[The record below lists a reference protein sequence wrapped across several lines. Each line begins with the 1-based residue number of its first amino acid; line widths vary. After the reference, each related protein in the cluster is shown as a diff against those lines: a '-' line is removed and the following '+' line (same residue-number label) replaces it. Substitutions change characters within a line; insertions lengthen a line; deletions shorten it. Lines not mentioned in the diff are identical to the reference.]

1 MKTWLSKA
9 PNAQILKEPV
19 TLADLF
25 HPETFLSAF
34 RQRSARALK
43 KGIDDL
49 KLVCSF
55 EDKVMRGGNIIAVI
69 TGEYD
74 DRM

>member
-1 MKTWLSKA
+1 MKAWLAKA
-9 PNAQILKEPV
+9 PGDQILKEPL

-43 KGIDDL
+43 RGIDDL

-55 EDKVMRGGNIIAVI
+55 EDRVIKGSNVIAV
-69 TGEYD
+69 
-74 DRM
+74 